1 MADKGEILGWGN
13 WNVYEAEGLEDQV
26 TFDLAEITEDGVK
39 SFTTNLNPQAAK
51 EFGQALIDHA
61 EWIERY
67 DIG

>member
-1 MADKGEILGWGN
+1 MAEKGEVSGWGT
-13 WNVYEAEGLEDQV
+13 WDVYEAEGLEDQV
-26 TFDLAEITEDGVK
+26 SFDLTEITEDGVRV
-39 SFTTNLNPQAAK
+39 FTTNLNPQAAR

>member
-1 MADKGEILGWGN
+1 MAEKGEVSGWGN
-13 WNVYEAEGLEDQV
+13 WDVYEADGLEDQV
-26 TFDLAEITEDGVK
+26 SFDLTEITEDGVK
-39 SFTTNLNPQAAK
+39 SFTTNFNPQAAK